1 MVSLGC
7 LIAFVALVVR
17 DAMRRSAGDRDD
29 DGAVDAVDVGGL
41 RTMEWIEGAFW
52 TYFVATVGVR
62 IGEFVAGDAG
72 ATVMSCVAVAVV
84 HGKAFAFVAC
94 AFVACFARLVRAAR
108 EAPFSMARKRAAVFL
123 VVVGTFVVIDAAERT
138 RGGTFLGGYDGMLS
152 AGTFTRWRAARYDVL
167 RWLSF
172 GIDCVE
178 DAETPCSI
186 GRCLR
191 YVFYPPCRQVG
202 PVVMYRD
209 FKRPGVARTWAGKAY
224 AMRELLDVLAWHSM
238 MRTAYVTFYH
248 PLNPPM
254 YPNRDD
260 GLFNAVVFTWTHAT
274 ALWAQSV
281 IVFNSAHALCVLEG
295 SSDAIR
301 DVSQFWTTSATSFTH
316 FWRHFHVSLHE
327 YFVVYVHR
335 PTRGTWASVTF
346 AFAFSILFHGA
357 SSAQWRGF
365 FAVQTFGVLAER
377 ACRRRFDAFGDS
389 TRQFVLRIAYQTVLM
404 CLFTAGA
411 VPTVRLDA
419 RVFVAHFVALFVVQ
433 TVTLDRDAPNDV
445 DDGESSRG
453 VVGESGGEPEET
465 TRDDARAQTTGAR
478 RLRLRLRRRRQ
489 LGGG

>member
-1 MVSLGC
+1 
-7 LIAFVALVVR
+7 
-17 DAMRRSAGDRDD
+17 MRWSAGDRDD
-29 DGAVDAVDVGGL
+29 DAVDDGVVDLGGL
-41 RTMEWIEGAFW
+41 RTMEWIEGGAFW
-52 TYFVATVGVR
+52 TYVRATVGVR
-62 IGEFVAGDAG
+62 IGEFALGETG
-72 ATVMSCVAVAVV
+72 ATVMSCAAVAVV
-84 HGKAFAFVAC
+84 HGKAFAGVAC
-94 AFVACFARLVRAAR
+94 GFVACFARFVKATR
-108 EAPFSMARKRAAVFL
+108 EAPFSIARKRAAVFL
-123 VVVGTFVVIDAAERT
+123 VVVVTFVAIDAAERM
-138 RGGTFLGGYDGMLS
+138 RGGAALGGYDGTLS
-152 AGTFTRWRAARYDVL
+152 AGTFTRWRAARYDAL
-167 RWLSF
+167 RLLSF

-186 GRCLR
+186 GQCLR

-209 FKRPGVARTWAGKAY
+209 FKRRRSGVARTWAGKAY
-224 AMRELLDVLAWHSM
+224 AIRELLDVLAWHSM

-260 GLFNAVVFTWTHAT
+260 GVFDAVVFTWTHAT
-274 ALWAQSV
+274 ALWAQSA

-327 YFVVYVHR
+327 YFLVYVHR

-365 FAVQTFGVLAER
+365 FTAQTFGVLVER
-377 ACRRRFDAFGDS
+377 AFRRRFDAFSDS
-389 TRQFVLRIAYQTVLM
+389 TRQFVLRVAYQTVLM
-404 CLFTAGA
+404 SLFTAGA

-419 RVFVAHFVALFVVQ
+419 RVFVAHFVSLFVVQ
-433 TVTLDRDAPNDV
+433 RMTLDRDAPNDV

-453 VVGESGGEPEET
+453 AVGESGGEPDET

-478 RLRLRLRRRRQ
+478 RFRLRLCGRRQ
-489 LGGG
+489 RGGG